1 MDGFF
6 AFGDEY
12 IGGNTSLQM
21 NQISCFAQQYSVNLY
36 EEVVTFNLYFCKVDC
51 QGFLD
56 YCLGDPRA
64 PLGRKFAER

>member
-12 IGGNTSLQM
+12 IGANTSLQM
-21 NQISCFAQQYSVNLY
+21 NQILCYAQQYSVNLDD
-36 EEVVTFNLYFCKVDC
+36 EVVTFNLNFCKVDC

-56 YCLGDPRA
+56 YCLSYPRA
-64 PLGRKFAER
+64 PLGR